1 MVNKPEA
8 RGPAEIKVVADIPRY
23 HARTRPDYAAMI
35 YEGRVTTYAELDR
48 RTSQLANGLIA
59 AGLKPQSRVAFLDK
73 NSDRFFDIYL
83 GTAKSNTVLVGV
95 NWRLAPPEVAYVINN
110 AGAEALFIGHEYLP
124 MLAQIR
130 AELTTVRLVVVIASP
145 TGEAGD
151 GSLPEFDAWQASQSA
166 VDPMLAIAG
175 QDTAIQL
182 YTSGTTGHPKGV
194 ELTNDNVLCGAG
206 LIYSGAYGTWGDAEV
221 NMVCMPAFHV
231 AGSNWGLVG
240 LYAGATDVILREVDP
255 TKILDGLGRY
265 KVTKSFFVPAV
276 ILILLQHPQCAST
289 DFSHLNLIGYGASPI
304 PLELLREGLSTFKC
318 GFVQCYGL
326 TETTGTVV
334 ALVPADHDP
343 EGTPKMRSCGQ
354 PLEGTEIRILG
365 ADGEIKGPGEV
376 GEILIKG
383 PLVMK
388 GYWKNPE
395 ATAKSIQDGWF
406 YSGDAGYTDE
416 DGYLYIY
423 DRVKDMIVSGA
434 ENIYPAEV
442 ESALFGHPAI
452 ADVAVIGVPDQK
464 WGEAVKAVVVLKTGA
479 SATAEE
485 IITFARQKIA
495 AYKCPKT
502 VDFIEALPRNPS
514 GKLLKRELREPYWA
528 GYDRRVN

>member
-1 MVNKPEA
+1 MQQSVEKKAEA
-8 RGPAEIKVVADIPRY
+8 PAMNVVADIPRY

-35 YEGRVTTYAELDR
+35 YEGRVTTYRELDR
-48 RTSQLANGLIA
+48 RTSQVANGLIA
-59 AGLKPQSRVAFLDK
+59 AGLKPQARVAFLDK

-95 NWRLAPPEVAYVINN
+95 NWRLAPPEIAYVIND
-110 AGAEALFIGHEYLP
+110 AKAEALFVGQEYLP
-124 MLAQIR
+124 TIAKIR
-130 AELTTVRLVVVIASP
+130 DQLTTVKLVAVI
-145 TGEAGD
+145 GGAGD
-151 GSLPEFDAWQASQSA
+151 GYPDFDAWQAGQSD
-166 VDPMLAIAG
+166 VDPNLPISA

-194 ELTNDNVLCGAG
+194 ELTNDNVMRGAS
-206 LIYSGAYGTWGDAEV
+206 LIRSGAYGHWGEAEV

-231 AGSNWGLVG
+231 AGANWGLVG

-276 ILILLQHPQCAST
+276 ILLLIQHPDCAKT
-289 DFSHLNLIGYGASPI
+289 DFSHLDLIGYGASPI
-304 PLELLREGLSTFKC
+304 PLELLRQGLATFKC

-334 ALVPADHDP
+334 ALLPQDHDP
-343 EGTPKMRSCGQ
+343 NGTPKMRSCGR

-365 ADGEIKGPGEV
+365 ADGEPKGPGEV

-388 GYWKNPE
+388 GYWNNPE
-395 ATAKSIQDGWF
+395 ATKKAIRDGWF

-416 DGYLYIY
+416 EGYLYIY

-452 ADVAVIGVPDQK
+452 ADVAVIGVPDAK

-479 SATAEE
+479 SATQEE
-485 IITFARQKIA
+485 VIAFAKERIA
-495 AYKCPKT
+495 GYKCPKT
-502 VDFIEALPRNPS
+502 VDFVEALPRNPS
-514 GKLLKRELREPYWA
+514 GKLLKRELREPYWQ

>member
-1 MVNKPEA
+1 MSKTIEA
-8 RGPAEIKVVADIPRY
+8 AKAAIRVVADIPR
-23 HARTRPDYAAMI
+23 HHGRTRPDYPAMI
-35 YEGRVTTYAELDR
+35 YEGRVTTYAEFDR
-48 RTSQLANGLIA
+48 RTSQVANGLIA
-59 AGLKPQSRVAFLDK
+59 AGLKPQSRVGFLDK

-95 NWRLAPPEVAYVINN
+95 NWRLAPPEIAYVVNN
-110 AGAEALFIGHEYLP
+110 ARCEVLFVGHEYLP
-124 MLAQIR
+124 TIAKIR
-130 AELTTVRLVVVIASP
+130 GELETVRLVVVI
-145 TGEAGD
+145 GGAGD
-151 GSLPEFDAWQASQSA
+151 GHQDFDAWQASQSDK
-166 VDPMLAIAG
+166 DPMVPVDG

-194 ELTNDNVLCGAG
+194 ELTNDNVIGGAG
-206 LIYSGAYGTWGDAEV
+206 LINGGPYGDWGDAEV

-231 AGSNWGLVG
+231 AGANWGLVG

-255 TKILDGLGRY
+255 TKILDQLGRY

-276 ILILLQHPQCAST
+276 ILLLLQHPDCAKT

-304 PLELLREGLSTFKC
+304 PLDLLRQGLATFKC

-334 ALVPADHDP
+334 ALTPEDHDP
-343 EGTPKMRSCGQ
+343 NGTPKMRSCGK
-354 PLEGTEIRILG
+354 PIGGCEIRILG
-365 ADGEIKGPGEV
+365 ADGEVKGPGEV

-388 GYWKNPE
+388 GYWNNPE
-395 ATAKSIQDGWF
+395 ATAKSIRDGWF

-464 WGEAVKAVVVLKTGA
+464 WGEAVKAVVVLKTGQTA
-479 SATAEE
+479 SADE
-485 IITFARQKIA
+485 IIAFARERIA
-495 AYKCPKT
+495 SYKCPKT
-502 VDFIEALPRNPS
+502 VDFVDALPRNPS
-514 GKLLKRELREPYWA
+514 GKLLKRELREPYWE